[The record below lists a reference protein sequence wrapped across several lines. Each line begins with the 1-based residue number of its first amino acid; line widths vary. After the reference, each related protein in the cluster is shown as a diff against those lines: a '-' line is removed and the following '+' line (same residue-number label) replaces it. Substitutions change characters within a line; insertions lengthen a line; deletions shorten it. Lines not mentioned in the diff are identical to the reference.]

1 VARTILAVVAGY
13 IVMALLVFV
22 TFSAAF
28 LMMGSDRAFQPGTYG
43 VSGLWLIVSFVLG
56 LVAAIVG
63 GYVCAAV
70 APRGKAPLALAVVV
84 LVLGLAMA
92 VPVITAPDAGVPR
105 QRAGDVGNT
114 EAMMQAQQP
123 AWVAL
128 ANPFLGA
135 AGVMVGARRRRS

>member
-13 IVMALLVFV
+13 IVMALLVFLS
-22 TFSAAF
+22 FSAAF
-28 LMMGSDRAFQPGTYG
+28 LMMGTDRAFQPGTYG
-43 VSGLWLIVSFVLG
+43 VSALWLTVSFVLG

-63 GYVCAAV
+63 GYACAAI
-70 APRGKAPLALAVVV
+70 APRSRAPMALAVVV

-92 VPVITAPDAGVPR
+92 VPVLTAPDAGVPR

-123 AWVAL
+123 PWVAL

-135 AGVMVGARRRRS
+135 AGVMIGARRRRT